1 MLNINMSSFL
11 ISDLSLVNSSI
22 NYENNSMIGY
32 FKIIEQN
39 RIFKNKEQMYI
50 KKMTLNI
57 KYRIL
62 LLE

>member
-1 MLNINMSSFL
+1 
-11 ISDLSLVNSSI
+11 
-22 NYENNSMIGY
+22 MIGY

-39 RIFKNKEQMYI
+39 RIFKNKEQMYN

-62 LLE
+62 LLEWRLQDSYIFCK